1 MTTDAPGGY
10 EQRRSLA
17 ASALASQKLDS
28 LLITHLP
35 NVRYLTG
42 FTGSNAAL
50 LLTETSADLFTDPR
64 YTIQAARQV
73 SCRVRIARGPLL
85 DRVVLRAAKLRLRR
99 LGFESA
105 HLRYD
110 QHALLAERLPAAL
123 KFRPC
128 ARFVEN
134 FRMLKSEAEID
145 LIRKSVLTNSAA
157 LERALENFHPG
168 MHETA
173 FAAEIDYRAR
183 QLDAEAPAFETIVA
197 SGARAALPHARPEP
211 VPMANPGV
219 VLVDM
224 GALQAGYCSDMT
236 RMFHLGPV
244 PPRVASAYQA
254 TLDAQLAAIAA
265 VRPGATAGD
274 VDRAARKVLKSAG
287 MAAHFVHSTGH
298 GLGLE
303 IHEAPRIGAN
313 DRTVLQE
320 GMAITIEPGVY
331 FENEFGIRIED
342 TVVVTPSGCEILTP
356 TPKQLRV
363 LA

>member
-1 MTTDAPGGY
+1 MTTEAAGAY
-10 EQRRSLA
+10 EQRRALA
-17 ASALASQKLDS
+17 AAALAAHKLDS
-28 LLITHLP
+28 VLITHLP
-35 NVRYLTG
+35 NIRYLTG

-64 YTIQAARQV
+64 YTIQAAQQV

-85 DRVVLRAAKLRLRR
+85 ERLVIRVAKLRIRR
-99 LGFESA
+99 LGFEST

-128 ARFVEN
+128 ARFIEN
-134 FRMLKSEAEID
+134 FRMVKSEAEID
-145 LIRKSVLTNSAA
+145 LIRKSVITNSAA
-157 LERALENFHPG
+157 LERALESFEPG
-168 MHETA
+168 MRETA
-173 FAAEIDYRAR
+173 FAAEIDYRSR

-197 SGARAALPHARPEP
+197 SGARAALPHARPAP
-211 VPMANPGV
+211 VAMAQPGV

-236 RMFHLGPV
+236 RMFHLGKV

-265 VRPGATAGD
+265 VCAGVTAGD

-287 MAAHFVHSTGH
+287 LAAHFVHSTGH

-303 IHEAPRIGAN
+303 IHEAPRVGAG
-313 DRTVLQE
+313 DRTVLQA
-320 GMAITIEPGVY
+320 GMALTVEPGVY

-342 TVVVTPSGCEILTP
+342 TVVVTTAGCEILTP
-356 TPKQLRV
+356 TSKDLRV
-363 LA
+363 LP